1 MGDFNVYEGIF
12 AKGGTADISEAIA
25 HGIRCYNISR
35 YTWEVAGVEPV
46 GETARCLER
55 FVIVVIE
62 CENVRAK
69 GKPGDRGGTS
79 KFLE

>member
-1 MGDFNVYEGIF
+1 MGDFSVYEGIF

-35 YTWEVAGVEPV
+35 YTWVVAGAEPV
-46 GETARCLER
+46 GESARCHER
-55 FVIVVIE
+55 FVIAASE

-69 GKPGDRGGTS
+69 DKPGDRHGTS
-79 KFLE
+79 KLLE